1 MSGPSGRETLFVDK
15 LKFWRH
21 YKPLILKHNY
31 HCNVNKRPSST
42 RWTILYGKTKTKELR
57 PDSNT
62 RVKTEHVLI
71 PADYESGIT
80 LVMLDS
86 NENVREL
93 LECPE
98 LQLFSSSDATAAAAS
113 SSSSN

>member
-1 MSGPSGRETLFVDK
+1 M
-15 LKFWRH
+15 
-21 YKPLILKHNY
+21 
-31 HCNVNKRPSST
+31 
-42 RWTILYGKTKTKELR
+42 
-57 PDSNT
+57 
-62 RVKTEHVLI
+62 KTEHVLI

-98 LQLFSSSDATAAAAS
+98 LQLFSSSDAAAAAAS